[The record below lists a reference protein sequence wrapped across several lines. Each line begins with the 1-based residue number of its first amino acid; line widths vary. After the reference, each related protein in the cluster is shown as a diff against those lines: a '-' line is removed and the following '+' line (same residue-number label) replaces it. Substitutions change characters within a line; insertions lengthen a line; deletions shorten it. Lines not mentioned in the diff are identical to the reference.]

1 MPMQELEHIRRPTKK
16 YSTNNHL
23 PTIIKWKGVN
33 MIRQESI
40 LAAAKEIIKW
50 GETKDI
56 TKIGLVGEEDSG
68 KTSLAET
75 LSHII
80 HKESK
85 LEWVVRKFYEKELMD
100 FKETLKTLTPANHI
114 LIFDDVSFLSGKH
127 GKKSIEQVKESVTKI
142 RHLPGG
148 KDVKIILIYN
158 YHYTKGLDKYLR
170 QAHFRF
176 FTTIGSEEE
185 ENMED
190 IVGSRNSGLI
200 KYFSRSLQQGVI
212 KDFFP
217 SPARVHTSKKKFFYK
232 YRDPFIPVL
241 FWNNSTLRMIISP
254 LRQWIQPICSICS
267 DANGEATK
275 VDIAEFCD
283 EFEKAYPKWSVTI
296 VKQFLKERGI
306 NCYSKNMVSGRRFLD
321 RALET
326 KVFNLDDLAVHL
338 GLTQTVTRLRKKPKD
353 FASLQ

>member
-1 MPMQELEHIRRPTKK
+1 
-16 YSTNNHL
+16 
-23 PTIIKWKGVN
+23 
-33 MIRQESI
+33 MIRQESF

-50 GETKDI
+50 SETKDI
-56 TKIGLVGEEDSG
+56 TKVGLVGEEDSG
-68 KTSLAET
+68 KTSLAEA

-85 LEWVVRKFYEKELMD
+85 LEWVVRKFYERELMD
-100 FKETLKTLTPANHI
+100 FETTLKSLTPANHI

-127 GKKSIEQVKESVTKI
+127 GKKSIDQVKESVTKI

-185 ENMED
+185 DNMED
-190 IVGSRNSGLI
+190 IVGQKNLWLI
-200 KYFSRSLQQGVI
+200 KFFTRALQQGVI
-212 KDFFP
+212 KDYFP
-217 SPARVHTSKKKFFYK
+217 SPARIKNNKKKFFYK
-232 YRDPFIPVL
+232 YRDPFIPIL

-254 LRQWIQPICSICS
+254 LRQWLQPICSVCS
-267 DANGEATK
+267 DATGEAGT
-275 VDIAEFCD
+275 VDVAQFCT
-283 EFEKAYPKWSVTI
+283 EFEKAYPKWSITI
-296 VKQFLKERGI
+296 IKQFLKERGV
-306 NCYSKNMVSGRRFLD
+306 NCYSKNVVSGRRFLD

-326 KVFNLDDLAVHL
+326 KQFNLDDLAAHL
-338 GLTQTVTRLRKKPKD
+338 GLTQTVTRLRKKPGD
-353 FASLQ
+353 FTSLK